1 MELPPAIFGTLI
13 RRYKRFL
20 ADVKLEDGSVI
31 TAHCPNTGRM
41 TTCAEPGWRVALSD
55 SKNPKRKYRFTWELV
70 HNGQCWICMNTGRAN
85 EVAAEA
91 LKNGVVPELAGYS
104 EVLREQTF
112 GNSRFDLLLKG
123 NAARAPVKGR
133 APLQESPYCTDEP
146 EVQGVVRASPQ
157 RGERAAN
164 APSDPLCYVEV
175 KNVTLLAQDGCYAFP
190 DAVTERG
197 RKHLNELVEVVKA
210 GHRAAML
217 YVIPRSD
224 GTGFRAAHEIDPA
237 YAEALSTA
245 VSAGVELYAWRA
257 DVSPEEIRLVEPVD
271 YRNR

>member
-1 MELPPAIFGTLI
+1 MTFNSPLLFGTLI
-13 RRYKRFL
+13 KRYKRFL
-20 ADVKLEDGSVI
+20 ADVELEDGSVI

-55 SKNPKRKYRFTWELV
+55 SRNPKRKYRYTWELV
-70 HNGQCWICMNTGRAN
+70 HNGQCWICVNTGRAN

-91 LKNGVVPELAGYS
+91 VLNGVIPELSGYA

-112 GNSRFDLLLKG
+112 GNSRFDLLLRTG
-123 NAARAPVKGR
+123 
-133 APLQESPYCTDEP
+133 D
-146 EVQGVVRASPQ
+146 
-157 RGERAAN
+157 
-164 APSDPLCYVEV
+164 DLCYVEV
-175 KNVTLLAQDGCYAFP
+175 KNVTLLAGDGCYAFP

-197 RKHLNELVEVVKA
+197 RKHLNELIEVLKA

-224 GTGFRAAHEIDPA
+224 GSAFRSAHEIDPF
-237 YAEALSTA
+237 YAAALSTA
-245 VSAGVELYAWRA
+245 VSAGVEAYAWRA

-271 YRNR
+271 YRSR